1 MTRWQW
7 MARFDKEDTLVLAA
21 EAAAALITDDAKAAT
36 VMLPVAAVSSQERS
50 CKGGDVVHLS
60 HN

>member
-1 MTRWQW
+1 